1 MKHKGND
8 FLIMSLYADDLLV
21 IGNDIQV
28 VEEFKQEMM
37 QAFEMTDLGLMTYYL
52 GMEIKAGR
60 KRSIRLLKEVCKGN
74 IEEISD
80 ERMQG
85 YQYTH
90 ESKGK
95 AELKMMVLMMLI
107 KVPIEA

>member
-85 YQYTH
+85 Y
-90 ESKGK
+90 
-95 AELKMMVLMMLI
+95 
-107 KVPIEA
+107 